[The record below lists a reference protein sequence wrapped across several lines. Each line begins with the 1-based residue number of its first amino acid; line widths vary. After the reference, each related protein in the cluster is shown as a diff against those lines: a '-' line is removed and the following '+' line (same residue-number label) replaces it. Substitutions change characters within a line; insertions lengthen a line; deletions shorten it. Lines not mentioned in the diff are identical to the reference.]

1 LTLDSGL
8 GVASYLCFG
17 FGLKKEK
24 KGALSTQTK
33 NRWGNSLMILGCIK
47 ERERTTELFQSGYQ
61 QCQFCQ
67 REEGLGFVWNSCGFR
82 LTFLEQKQEATIY
95 FCFLFAPRW
104 RIFVFFWFCCV
115 VLYKSMLKPHPQDR
129 YFLLQQ
135 TKGFRLVWEGQM
147 LKSKSS

>member
-67 REEGLGFVWNSCGFR
+67 REEGLGFV
-82 LTFLEQKQEATIY
+82 
-95 FCFLFAPRW
+95 
-104 RIFVFFWFCCV
+104 
-115 VLYKSMLKPHPQDR
+115 
-129 YFLLQQ
+129 
-135 TKGFRLVWEGQM
+135 
-147 LKSKSS
+147 